1 MTIERTS
8 TQAVPKPWGN
18 TDLRPWSSRHG
29 NGAPIGEIW
38 FRRSGATAPDSAL
51 LLKLLFT
58 TEPLSIQVH
67 PDDAFA
73 RSIGLDQGKSE
84 AWYILSALPGA
95 RVALGLVHPLDKPQ
109 LRRSIDEG
117 SFPQLVRWRAV
128 APEDVIFV
136 SAGMIHAVGPGLVV
150 LEIQQRSDVTFR
162 FFDHGRPREL
172 QIENAIAAASD
183 EQVPQ
188 QAPMRKLTPA
198 RTLLVTSPSF
208 VLEDF
213 ELPPDSN
220 WQLHAAQET
229 WLFVR
234 GGRARIGSMDLNMGG
249 VTFLEA
255 DTARLEVASP
265 GLKRLIAYEGCA
277 PAPNLLYDLDADP
290 VCMGRRESASVTSDS
305 NVTPDWSGAQA
316 RA

>member
-8 TQAVPKPWGN
+8 TRAVPKPWGN
-18 TDLRPWSSRHG
+18 TDLRPWSSRHAD
-29 NGAPIGEIW
+29 GAPIGEIW
-38 FRRSGATAPDSAL
+38 FQRSEATAPDCAL

-67 PDDAFA
+67 PDDTFA
-73 RSIGLDQGKSE
+73 RSIGLDHGKSE

-95 RVALGLVHPLDKPQ
+95 RIALGLMHPLDKPQ

-117 SFPQLVRWRAV
+117 SLPELVRWRAV

-162 FFDHGRPREL
+162 LFDHGRRREL
-172 QIENAIAAASD
+172 QVENAIAAASD
-183 EQVPQ
+183 EQAAQ
-188 QAPMRKLTPA
+188 QAPMRTLTSA
-198 RTLLVTSPSF
+198 RTLLLASPSF
-208 VLEDF
+208 VLERFD
-213 ELPPDSN
+213 LPPDSN
-220 WQLHAAQET
+220 WELLAAQET
-229 WLFVR
+229 WLFVL
-234 GGRARIGSMDLNMGG
+234 GGHARIGSIDLCMGE

-255 DTARLEVASP
+255 DTARLQVGSS
-265 GLKRLIAYEGCA
+265 GLKGLMAYVGCE
-277 PAPNLLYDLDADP
+277 PAPNLL
-290 VCMGRRESASVTSDS
+290 RERASVTSGS
-305 NVTPDWSGAQA
+305 NVRPDCSVAQA